1 MGRLDGKIA
10 IVTGGA
16 KGLGKAFCFAL
27 AKEGAKVVMAAH
39 RLDTDEAKQAAKD
52 IESKGGLTVEVD
64 VTNEESTKLMAE
76 KAIEKFGRIDI
87 LVNNAAF
94 YYGVGRQP
102 FHEVSPED
110 WDRALAVG
118 AKGAWLCAR
127 AVFPQMKKQNKGK
140 IINLSSDTAFAP
152 TKGMIHYITSKAAV
166 VGITRVL
173 AGELGKYNIC
183 VNAVAPGYTDTPASW
198 TIGDVSKF
206 DVSTTPLGRVG
217 KPEDIVGAVVFFA
230 SNDSDFISGQTL
242 IIDGGRRVH

>member
-1 MGRLDGKIA
+1 MGRLDGRVA

-52 IESKGGLTVEVD
+52 IEAKGGMTVEVD
-64 VTNEESTKLMAE
+64 VTDEASTKAMAE
-76 KAIEKFGRIDI
+76 KAFKKFGRIDI

-94 YYGVGRQP
+94 YYGVGRKL
-102 FHEVSPED
+102 FHEVSTED
-110 WDRALAVG
+110 WDKAMAVG
-118 AKGAWLCAR
+118 AKGPWLCAK
-127 AVFPQMKKQNKGK
+127 AVFPYMKDQKKGK
-140 IINLSSDTAFAP
+140 IINLSSDTAFGP
-152 TKGMIHYITSKAAV
+152 TKGMINYITSKAAV

-183 VNAVAPGYTDTPASW
+183 VNAIAPGYTDTPASW

-206 DVSTTPLGRVG
+206 DTSTTPLGRVG
-217 KPEDIVGAVVFFA
+217 KPEDMVGAVVFFA
-230 SNDSDFISGQTL
+230 SDDSDFISGQTL
-242 IIDGGRRVH
+242 IIDGGRRVI

>member
-1 MGRLDGKIA
+1 MGRLDGRVA

-39 RLDTDEAKQAAKD
+39 HLDTDEAKQAAKD
-52 IESKGGLTVEVD
+52 IEAKGGMTVEVD
-64 VTNEESTKLMAE
+64 VTDEASTKAMAE
-76 KAIEKFGRIDI
+76 KAFKKFGRIDI

-94 YYGVGRQP
+94 YYGVGRKL
-102 FHEVSPED
+102 FHEVSTED

-118 AKGAWLCAR
+118 AKGPWLCAK
-127 AVFPQMKKQNKGK
+127 AVFPYMKEQKKGK
-140 IINLSSDTAFAP
+140 IINLSSDTAFGP
-152 TKGMIHYITSKAAV
+152 TKGMINYITSKAAV

-183 VNAVAPGYTDTPASW
+183 VNAIAPGYTDTPASW

-206 DVSTTPLGRVG
+206 DTNTTPLGRVG
-217 KPEDIVGAVVFFA
+217 KPEDMVGAVVFFA
-230 SNDSDFISGQTL
+230 SDDSDFISGQTL
-242 IIDGGRRVH
+242 IIDGGRRVI